1 MPPGAGGLTCF
12 AVFSEV
18 AGWGFFAAIS
28 TGLTAGAGGA
38 VFTTRSTG
46 GGVAARRVCSAFAS
60 SGLPGFACNAC
71 CFCAN
76 ATGGGGGATLATTAR
91 VTTASGGFGGALT
104 AAALAVFAVFAV
116 FSLFAPITLALTG
129 ATAAA

>member
-1 MPPGAGGLTCF
+1 M
-12 AVFSEV
+12 FSEV
-18 AGWGFFAAIS
+18 AGWGFFAAVS

-46 GGVAARRVCSAFAS
+46 GGVAARSVCSAFAS
-60 SGLPGFACNAC
+60 SGLPGFACKAC

-76 ATGGGGGATLATTAR
+76 ATGGGGGATLATTGR

-104 AAALAVFAVFAV
+104 AAAFAV
-116 FSLFAPITLALTG
+116 FSLFAPITLAFTG
-129 ATAAA
+129 ATGAA